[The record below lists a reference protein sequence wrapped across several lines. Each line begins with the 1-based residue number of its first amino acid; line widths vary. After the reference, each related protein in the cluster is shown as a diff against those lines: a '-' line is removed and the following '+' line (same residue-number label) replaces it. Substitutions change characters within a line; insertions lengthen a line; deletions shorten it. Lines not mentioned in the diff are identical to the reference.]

1 MSKSITVN
9 GKTVVTGSGHAIDRS
24 FALTDISSHLKKGEN
39 IISITL
45 DYYQSDYVYYVL
57 YGGVSE
63 ALRNCLVFDT
73 ELECIY
79 LKGSFA
85 LDMKKEHFEKDGLV
99 CRYDASCGMSL
110 VKQKPSVDVSNIVT
124 DGYAFFSGEFTFL
137 TTIEYK
143 FGDPT
148 LLHIGGRYSTA
159 EISVNGKRAGVM
171 LLSEY
176 LDIADYLVCGKN
188 ELKITLCNNHRNL
201 LGPHHNIDPEPLW
214 TNPKSFSFEG
224 EWHNGE
230 CESFDGRYAFI
241 RFGIDI

>member
-1 MSKSITVN
+1 
-9 GKTVVTGSGHAIDRS
+9 
-24 FALTDISSHLKKGEN
+24 
-39 IISITL
+39 
-45 DYYQSDYVYYVL
+45 
-57 YGGVSE
+57 
-63 ALRNCLVFDT
+63 
-73 ELECIY
+73 
-79 LKGSFA
+79 
-85 LDMKKEHFEKDGLV
+85 
-99 CRYDASCGMSL
+99 MSL
-110 VKQKPSVDVSNIVT
+110 VKEKSSLDVSNIVT
-124 DGYAFFSGEFTFL
+124 DGYAFFSGEINLL

-143 FGDPT
+143 SGDPT

-159 EISVNGKRAGVM
+159 EIFVNGKRAGVLM
-171 LLSEY
+171 LSEY
-176 LDIADYLVCGKN
+176 LDIGEYLVCGKN